1 MGDGPPIAEVPP
13 GPDPVPSYPLRVEP
27 HGMTR
32 EHRSW
37 RTKVFVATWLSY
49 VGFYF
54 ARKPFS
60 AAKAAIG
67 HEMNWSATTLANIWA
82 AYLIAY
88 SLGQFIASYMG
99 TKLGP
104 RVNVLLGMCAS
115 LTVGVICG
123 VAHDPWVMGGL
134 VAVNG
139 LAQATGWSGNV
150 ASMAGWFTKNE
161 RGRVMGAWSTNFTV
175 GSLVSTWVMAAVLN
189 AHDPKEPEPWRW
201 CFFVGS
207 IVLAAIA
214 IQFFFFQR
222 NKPEDVGLAA
232 LDDPTT
238 EKDESK
244 VPEQPVSTGLGG
256 LNGTQWT
263 NLLLVAG
270 FYFCAK
276 FVRYAI
282 WSWAPYF
289 LQMNYKISGSG
300 ANLRSTLFELCGLPG
315 VYFTGY
321 LSDVFFKS
329 RRSEVA
335 LIMMAGMTIA
345 TAALVLLGSTV
356 GAGTFTVMLGAVG
369 FTLYGPDALLSGAGA
384 MDIGGRERAAF
395 ATAFIS
401 GIGSTGAV
409 VQEVV
414 IGRLYDSKGGNLTP
428 VFVMLLGSALLGTLF
443 CIALVMRNR
452 RGGKGI

>member
-1 MGDGPPIAEVPP
+1 MKIN
-13 GPDPVPSYPLRVEP
+13 PSPA
-27 HGMTR
+27 
-32 EHRSW
+32 HRSW
-37 RTKVFVATWLSY
+37 RTKVFIATWLSY

-60 AAKAAIG
+60 AANAAIG
-67 HEMNWSATTLANIWA
+67 HEMGWNATTLANIWA

-88 SLGQFIASYMG
+88 SLGQFLASYMG

-104 RVNVLLGMCAS
+104 RKNVLLGMGAS
-115 LTVGVICG
+115 LTVGVVCG
-123 VAHDPWVMGGL
+123 FVHDAWVMGGL

-150 ASMAGWFTKNE
+150 ASMAGWFTKSE
-161 RGRVMGAWSTNFTV
+161 RGRVMGMWSTNFTV
-175 GSLVSTWVMAAVLN
+175 GSLVSTWVMAAVLG
-189 AHDPKEPEPWRW
+189 AHDKNESEPWRW
-201 CFFVGS
+201 CFFIGS
-207 IVLAAIA
+207 IVLVAVWL
-214 IQFFFFQR
+214 QFFFLQR
-222 NKPEDVGLAA
+222 NKPEDVGLAP
-232 LDDPTT
+232 LDDPNTAQ
-238 EKDESK
+238 DESR
-244 VPEQPVSTGLGG
+244 VPEHPVSSGFGG
-256 LNGTQWT
+256 LSGTQWT

-289 LQMNYKISGSG
+289 LQMNYKISGTG
-300 ANLRSTLFELCGLPG
+300 ANLRSTLFEIAGLPG

-335 LIMMAGMTIA
+335 LIMMIGMTVA
-345 TAALVLLGSTV
+345 TALLVGFGSSV
-356 GAGTFTVMLGAVG
+356 SAGTFTIMLGAVG

-401 GIGSTGAV
+401 GIGSTGAI

-428 VFVMLLGSALLGTLF
+428 VFIMLLGSAILGTVF
-443 CIALVMRNR
+443 CFALVMRNR
-452 RGGKGI
+452 KGGKGI